1 MLESKEKIMAYS
13 DFQELLSV
21 ARESFIAGK
30 YATAEPIL
38 TQLLLTN
45 SKEPEIYQMLATI
58 FYDQGKFNKA
68 IKTFKRAL
76 EIDPNYTDA
85 SIGLSIILNDLGRY
99 DEGKA
104 VFHEAKDLLD
114 RKKSKLDPFVQ
125 DKISKKHIELAGLYF
140 QYMDYKEAI
149 DQYYKAL
156 NLTTKKEDIV
166 IKIAESYVKLD
177 EADKAIRELKK
188 YIADYPQ
195 AIGARLKLGI
205 IYYNANRIIEASEQ
219 WEQILARD
227 PNHKEAKSFITMAE
241 KAGVTELGV

>member
-1 MLESKEKIMAYS
+1 MAYS
-13 DFQELLSV
+13 DYQELLAV
-21 ARESFIAGK
+21 ARENFIAGK
-30 YATAEPIL
+30 YSTAEPML

-45 SKEPEIYQMLATI
+45 AREPEIYQMLATI

-99 DEGKA
+99 DEGKS
-104 VFHEAKDLLD
+104 VFVEAQDLLAK
-114 RKKSKLDPFVQ
+114 KKSKMDPFVQ
-125 DKISKKHIELAGLYF
+125 DKIAKKHLELASLYF
-140 QYMDYKEAI
+140 QYFDYKEAI

-156 NLTTKKEDIV
+156 QLSTKKEDII
-166 IKIAESYVKLD
+166 IKIAESHVKLD
-177 EADKAIRELKK
+177 QADKAIKELKK
-188 YIADYPQ
+188 YIAEYPQ
-195 AIGARLKLGI
+195 SIGARLKLGI
-205 IYYNANRIIEASEQ
+205 IYYNANRIIEATEQ

-241 KAGVTELGV
+241 KAGVTDLGV

>member
-1 MLESKEKIMAYS
+1 MAYS
-13 DFQELLSV
+13 DYQELIAV
-21 ARESFIAGK
+21 ARENFIAGK
-30 YATAEPIL
+30 YSTAEPLL

-45 SKEPEIYQMLATI
+45 AREPEIYQMLATI

-99 DEGKA
+99 DEGKTIF
-104 VFHEAKDLLD
+104 VEAQDLLSK
-114 RKKSKLDPFVQ
+114 KKSKMDPFVQ
-125 DKISKKHIELAGLYF
+125 DKIAKKHLELASLYF
-140 QYMDYKEAI
+140 QYFDYKEAI

-156 NLTTKKEDIV
+156 ALSTKKEDIV
-166 IKIAESYVKLD
+166 IKIAESQVKLD
-177 EADKAIRELKK
+177 HADKAIKELKK
-188 YIADYPQ
+188 YISEYPQ

-205 IYYNANRIIEASEQ
+205 IYYNANRIIEATEQ